1 MPQDRYQTVPD
12 LAQRL
17 YVSEATVRQWIRS
30 GALRAI
36 DVGRGWRIAD
46 ADLERFL
53 KARETMPRMAE
64 GCSTTP

>member
-17 YVSEATVRQWIRS
+17 DVSEATVRQWIRS

-64 GCSTTP
+64 GG

>member
-17 YVSEATVRQWIRS
+17 DVSEATVRQWIRS

-46 ADLERFL
+46 ADLEWFL
-53 KARETMPRMAE
+53 KARETRPRMAA

>member
-17 YVSEATVRQWIRS
+17 DVSEATVRQWIRS

-64 GCSTTP
+64 G